1 VQKTVERMPSDG
13 VVVTL
18 ERIYDKLIE
27 LELRMGDHPKQLDDH
42 EIRIRNLEMKV
53 WGFAGVSGI
62 AAVLIS
68 LIITN
73 TGG

>member
-1 VQKTVERMPSDG
+1 MSSDG
-13 VVVTL
+13 VTVTL
-18 ERIYDKLIE
+18 ERIYEKLLD

-53 WGFAGVSGI
+53 WGFAGLSGI
-62 AAVLIS
+62 SAVLVS

-73 TGG
+73 TGA

>member
-1 VQKTVERMPSDG
+1 MQKTVERMPSDG

-42 EIRIRNLEMKV
+42 ELRIRNLEMKV
-53 WGFAGVSGI
+53 WGFAGLSGI
-62 AAVLIS
+62 AAVLVS